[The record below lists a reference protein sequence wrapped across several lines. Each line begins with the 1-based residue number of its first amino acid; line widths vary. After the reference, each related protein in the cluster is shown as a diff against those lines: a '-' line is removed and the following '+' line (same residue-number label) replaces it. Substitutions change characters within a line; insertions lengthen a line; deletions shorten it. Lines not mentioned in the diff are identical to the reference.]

1 MNGQTEKLELFS
13 PILSYK
19 NELNITLEYWL
30 FVIDNC
36 DKNVFESEIHNNGF
50 ILMICQDLICMR
62 CHDTSS

>member
-36 DKNVFESEIHNNGF
+36 DKNVFESEIRAGHAVATTY
-50 ILMICQDLICMR
+50 M
-62 CHDTSS
+62 